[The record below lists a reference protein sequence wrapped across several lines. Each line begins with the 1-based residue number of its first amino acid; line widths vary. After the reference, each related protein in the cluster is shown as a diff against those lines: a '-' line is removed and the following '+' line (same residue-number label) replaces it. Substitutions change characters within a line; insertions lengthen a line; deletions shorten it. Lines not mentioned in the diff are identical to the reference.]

1 MTIIGIDHVQLAM
14 PHGGEEQARRF
25 YAGVLGMREI
35 EKPAHLAVG
44 GGCWFAG
51 GAAHIHLGV
60 EEGHRPSRKAHPA
73 LLVDDLAAL
82 AQRLEMAGVPFVA
95 GKPLAGYIRGDTTDP
110 FGNRLELM
118 ERVGATRLIADV
130 SAPGTSPRG

>member
-1 MTIIGIDHVQLAM
+1 MAIIGIDHVQLAM

-25 YAGVLGMREI
+25 YIGVLGMHEVD
-35 EKPAHLAVG
+35 KPAHLAVG
-44 GGCWFAG
+44 GGCWFAA

-73 LLVDDLAAL
+73 LLVDDLAATVH
-82 AQRLEMAGVPFVA
+82 ALEMAGVPFTA

-118 ERVGATRLIADV
+118 ENVGAEVRLIGQDSGHA
-130 SAPGTSPRG
+130 

>member
-1 MTIIGIDHVQLAM
+1 MTVLGLDHVQLAM

-44 GGCWFAG
+44 GGCWFQG
-51 GAAHIHLGV
+51 GAAHVHLGV

-73 LLVDDLAAL
+73 LLVADLAAL
-82 AQRLEMAGVPFVA
+82 THRLEMAGVHFSP
-95 GKPLAGYIRGDTTDP
+95 GKPLAGYIRGDIIDP
-110 FGNRLELM
+110 FGNRIELM
-118 ERVGATRLIADV
+118 ERVAT
-130 SAPGTSPRG
+130 SAVIDAYQPGGPR

>member
-35 EKPAHLAVG
+35 DKPAHLAVG
-44 GGCWFAG
+44 GGCWFQG
-51 GAAHIHLGV
+51 GAAHVHLGV

-82 AQRLEMAGVPFVA
+82 ARRLEMAGAPFTA
-95 GKPLAGYIRGDTTDP
+95 GKPLSGYIRGDTTDP
-110 FGNRLELM
+110 FGNRIELM
-118 ERVGATRLIADV
+118 ERVAAASRAAPARALDV
-130 SAPGTSPRG
+130 

>member
-14 PHGGEEQARRF
+14 PHGGEDQARRF
-25 YAGVLGMREI
+25 YAGVLGMREL
-35 EKPAHLAVG
+35 EKPAHLAVS

-51 GAAHIHLGV
+51 GTAHIHLGV

-73 LLVDDLAAL
+73 LLVSNLSAL
-82 AQRLEMAGVPFVA
+82 AQRLEMAGVPFTA

-110 FGNRLELM
+110 FGNRIELM
-118 ERVGATRLIADV
+118 ERVVETQRLVNV
-130 SAPGTSPRG
+130 SAQGSPRR

>member
-1 MTIIGIDHVQLAM
+1 MSVIGIDHVQLVM

-25 YAGVLGMREI
+25 YCGVLGMREI
-35 EKPAHLAVG
+35 AKPAHLAVG

-51 GAAHIHLGV
+51 GAARIHLGV

-73 LLVDDLAAL
+73 LLVDNLTSLAH
-82 AQRLEMAGVPFVA
+82 RPEMAGVPFTA
-95 GKPLAGYIRGDTTDP
+95 GKPLDGYVRGDTSYP

-118 ERVGATRLIADV
+118 ERIATSASIAALP
-130 SAPGTSPRG
+130 SAEPGRA

>member
-1 MTIIGIDHVQLAM
+1 MSILGIDHVQLAM
-14 PHGGEEQARRF
+14 PHGGEDQARRF
-25 YAGVLGMREI
+25 YIGVLGMHEI
-35 EKPAHLAVG
+35 DKPAHLAVG
-44 GGCWFAG
+44 GGCWFEG

-82 AQRLEMAGVPFVA
+82 VHRLEMAGMPFTA

-110 FGNRLELM
+110 FGNRIELM
-118 ERVGATRLIADV
+118 ERAGEVKRLADSSPQGAAQR
-130 SAPGTSPRG
+130 

>member
-1 MTIIGIDHVQLAM
+1 MSVIGIDHVQLAM

-25 YAGVLGMREI
+25 YIGVLGMRETP
-35 EKPAHLAVG
+35 KPAHLAVG
-44 GGCWFAG
+44 GGCWFEG

-73 LLVDDLAAL
+73 LLVRDLAAL
-82 AQRLEMAGVPFVA
+82 AQRLEMAGTPFTA

-110 FGNRLELM
+110 FGNRIELM
-118 ERVGATRLIADV
+118 ERVGDAAQLRRTVAL
-130 SAPGTSPRG
+130 APPDG

>member
-1 MTIIGIDHVQLAM
+1 MTILGIDHVQLAM

-25 YAGVLGMREI
+25 YIGVLGMHEI
-35 EKPAHLAVG
+35 DKPAHLAVG
-44 GGCWFAG
+44 GGCWFEG

-82 AQRLEMAGVPFVA
+82 VHRLEMAGEPFTA

-110 FGNRLELM
+110 FGNRIELM
-118 ERVGATRLIADV
+118 ERVGAAALIADA
-130 SAPGTSPRG
+130 SATERRQR